1 MRKSIK
7 SDCVDPATLR
17 HNRSAGRFRWNYGTF
32 TLARRLIGGHGMR
45 ALLSVFVF
53 LVLGVSA
60 HAQIYH
66 GNDAITL
73 SLGNE
78 FEAHL
83 IAAQFCARGD
93 KYTIIRVHKRS
104 GDAIAINCLA
114 APPATRSAS
123 IQPAEPAQPA
133 MNQITELFA
142 QFRSRLTALSAA
154 AQPEMPAGEKE
165 PPPPPERDS
174 TVTGNTYAQPW

>member
-1 MRKSIK
+1 MQAYRG
-7 SDCVDPATLR
+7 D
-17 HNRSAGRFRWNYGTF
+17 
-32 TLARRLIGGHGMR
+32 GMR

-73 SLGNE
+73 SVGNE
-78 FEAHL
+78 FEAQL

-104 GDAIAINCLA
+104 GDEIAINCLA
-114 APPATRSAS
+114 APPTPRSAS
-123 IQPAEPAQPA
+123 IQPAVPAQPA
-133 MNQITELFA
+133 TNQITELFA
-142 QFRSRLTALSAA
+142 RFQRTLTTSSAA
-154 AQPEMPAGEKE
+154 AQPGVPAGEKE

-174 TVTGNTYAQPW
+174 TVTRNTYAQPW

>member
-1 MRKSIK
+1 
-7 SDCVDPATLR
+7 
-17 HNRSAGRFRWNYGTF
+17 
-32 TLARRLIGGHGMR
+32 MR

-73 SLGNE
+73 SVGNE
-78 FEAHL
+78 FEAQL

-104 GDAIAINCLA
+104 GDEISINCLA
-114 APPATRSAS
+114 APPAPRSTS
-123 IQPAEPAQPA
+123 IQPAQAAQPAQPA
-133 MNQITELFA
+133 TNQVTELFA
-142 QFRSRLTALSAA
+142 RFQRALTTSSAA

-174 TVTGNTYAQPW
+174 TVTRNTYAQPW